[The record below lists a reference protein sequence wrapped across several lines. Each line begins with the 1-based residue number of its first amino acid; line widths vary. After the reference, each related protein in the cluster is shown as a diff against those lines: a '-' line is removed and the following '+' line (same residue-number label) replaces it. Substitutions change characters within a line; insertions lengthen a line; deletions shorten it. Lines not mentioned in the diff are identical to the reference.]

1 MSLPFLV
8 STEEKL
14 NLLFHR
20 EKKKAYTYESIICT
34 DTYPLLCPCLNEEVF
49 LPLSKARLFCCIYD
63 PTPLDYL
70 NPLQSGFHSQHITQI
85 AFANELFVLNP
96 PIFFFFFCLFY
107 LI

>member
-34 DTYPLLCPCLNEEVF
+34 DTYPFLCPC
-49 LPLSKARLFCCIYD
+49 
-63 PTPLDYL
+63 
-70 NPLQSGFHSQHITQI
+70 
-85 AFANELFVLNP
+85 
-96 PIFFFFFCLFY
+96 
-107 LI
+107 